1 MVAASSATTFANIVN
16 KENISLK
23 KNPVGATPDLLESVI
38 VGMQDVKANDI
49 TILDL
54 RTIHHTMAD
63 YFVICHGSSNTQVK
77 AIAQSVE
84 KETAKSCGDQPW
96 HVEGIQ
102 NAKWVL
108 LDYVDIVVHIF
119 DKEARDFY
127 ALEDLWADA
136 AMKRV
141 D

>member
-1 MVAASSATTFANIVN
+1 MDATFTTTTFANIVK

-23 KNPVGATPDLLESVI
+23 RNPDVATSDLLEAV
-38 VGMQDVKANDI
+38 VNGMQAVKANEI

-63 YFVICHGSSNTQVK
+63 FFVICHGTSNTQVK

-84 KETAKSCGDQPW
+84 KETSKNCGDAPW
-96 HVEGIQ
+96 HIEGIQ

-119 DKEARDFY
+119 DREARDFY
-127 ALEDLWADA
+127 ALEELWADA